1 MAIELA
7 ADDITANAVAPGPTE
22 TDSFRANSPKGSEG
36 EARYLARV
44 PMGRLALTHEVA
56 ASITFL
62 LRTRRASLPIRRY
75 SSMVAQ
81 ASGVYG
87 ERLMH
92 SRKMK
97 VEGL

>member
-56 ASITFL
+56 ASNRL
-62 LRTRRASLPIRRY
+62 SCCGHGELRYRSDAIRRWW
-75 SSMVAQ
+75 
-81 ASGVYG
+81 
-87 ERLMH
+87 
-92 SRKMK
+92 RKHRDSL
-97 VEGL
+97 GRG

>member
-44 PMGRLALTHEVA
+44 PMGRLALTQQVA
-56 ASITFL
+56 ASIAFL
-62 LRTRRASLPIRRY
+62 AADTASFVTGQTLFVDGGASL
-75 SSMVAQ
+75 
-81 ASGVYG
+81 GT
-87 ERLMH
+87 L
-92 SRKMK
+92 
-97 VEGL
+97 